1 MSGILASIISEELTN
16 GCLIPHSSTTP
27 PPVFHRP
34 LCSFFWFLKAFDLG
48 TYLLVLSSQFSFLNN
63 NIMYIQPTIKDWQK
77 PRLGSSFV
85 CNVVPCTKRLRV
97 RSLIGGQPI
106 DISPS
111 LSLKSINM
119 STHVRIKKKGL
130 ARNGHML
137 LLTVAVSWWW
147 RYRWFL
153 WNTFHFLVSDLPFI
167 WNTYDQGEKHFL
179 NGKLQD
185 NAVLLRLSELM
196 EQVPLLNISN
206 QWAKGFPSQI
216 GPLGW
221 YRLDPACSWVRAR
234 GGSLSYSVTFVCI
247 RNSPQ

>member
-48 TYLLVLSSQFSFLNN
+48 TYLLVLSSQFSFLSN

-153 WNTFHFLVSDLPFI
+153 WNTFHFLVSVLPFI

-185 NAVLLRLSELM
+185 NAFETIRIDGTSAPAQHLQSVGKGLSFSNWSLGMRQAGPSLQLGEGTWGLIILLCYFCM
-196 EQVPLLNISN
+196 
-206 QWAKGFPSQI
+206 
-216 GPLGW
+216 
-221 YRLDPACSWVRAR
+221 Y
-234 GGSLSYSVTFVCI
+234 
-247 RNSPQ
+247 